1 MKRSRTTSDAAR
13 KAVTIALVGRPNVG
27 KSTLFNR
34 LIGRKMALVDNQP
47 GVTRDRR
54 THQVQ
59 VGELSLTVID
69 TAGLENAPEGSL
81 EARMRQQTE
90 IGIEDADIALM
101 IIDGRAGVMPLDEH
115 FAKLLRRSKT
125 PVAIAVSKCE
135 GNAGKEGIYECYNLG
150 LGDPIPFSAEHN
162 EGISDILALCQNY
175 AQDLVVEENDLDLL
189 EEADLDDTQYLR
201 AEDAAATDQEYLIDD
216 ETVDT
221 LPDLMQ
227 LAIVGR
233 PNAGKSTLINK
244 LLGEDRLLTGPEA
257 GITRDSISID
267 WEWKGQ
273 PIRLIDTAGMR
284 RKAKVVE
291 RLEKL
296 SVADGVR
303 AVRFAHVVALVIDA
317 EDLLHKQDLFI
328 ARRVIE
334 EGRALVLVINKWDNI
349 ADKQKVLTDLQDK
362 LQITLPQ
369 VKGIPVVTIS
379 ALQGKNIDRFLDSVL
394 EIYTLWNRRVPT
406 SYLNQWLR
414 MMVEAHP
421 PPAVHGKRLRIRYMT
436 QVKSRPPT
444 FAIFV
449 SRPDDLPDSYLR
461 YLLNDLRR
469 SFDLPGTPVRLIM
482 RKGKNPFA

>member
-1 MKRSRTTSDAAR
+1 MRRSRKKMEAAR

-34 LIGRKMALVDNQP
+34 LIGRKMALVDDQP

-54 THQVQ
+54 SHEVQ
-59 VGELSLTVID
+59 IGDLLIKVID

-81 EARMRQQTE
+81 EARMRKQTE
-90 IGIEDADIALM
+90 IGIADADVALM

-125 PVAIAVSKCE
+125 PVALGVSKCD
-135 GNAGKEGIYECYNLG
+135 GNAAQEGILESYNLG
-150 LGDPIPFSAEHN
+150 LGEPIPFSAEHN
-162 EGISDILALCQNY
+162 EGISDILEICEKY
-175 AQDLVVEENDLDLL
+175 AQDLDTDLADDLDWDEDEL
-189 EEADLDDTQYLR
+189 EESQFLR
-201 AEDAAATDQEYLIDD
+201 AEDAAASDQDYLQED
-216 ETVDT
+216 EAADQ

-233 PNAGKSTLINK
+233 PNAGKSTLINQ

-257 GITRDSISID
+257 GITRDSISVD
-267 WEWKGQ
+267 WEWDGQ

-284 RKAKVVE
+284 RKSKVVD

-296 SVADGVR
+296 SVADGLR

-317 EDLLHKQDLFI
+317 EELLHKQDLFI
-328 ARRVIE
+328 ARNVVE
-334 EGRALVLVINKWDNI
+334 NGRALVLVINKWDMI
-349 ADKQKVLTDLQDK
+349 ADKQKVLSELQDK

-394 EIYTLWNRRVPT
+394 EIYKLWNRRVPT

-421 PPAVHGKRLRIRYMT
+421 PPAVHGRRLRIRYMT
-436 QVKSRPPT
+436 QVKARPPT

-482 RKGKNPFA
+482 RKGKNPYA